1 MNDIRP
7 ARARA
12 AAAAARRGG
21 SALVLALVVVV
32 VLSALLGS
40 LAFEAK
46 LEAGYASLSRD
57 RIKASALAESGI
69 ELAKMLMA
77 RSGGSQGAPDGVGED
92 EDRWNDAVERL
103 RAGQSLTGLVEPAG
117 DGFVILDIE
126 PEPGRLNVNL
136 LAREDWE
143 TILEN
148 AGIPEEYLDY
158 IVDPILDWMDEDDS
172 PNSKGAETEDYYEL
186 LDPPYEARN
195 GAFDTVRELLLVKGF
210 TEPILTGGI
219 WDPATLRDDAG
230 RSSSSPSFNRF
241 SDTNAIVIAGIEGML
256 TTYGDGKINIQSA
269 PYDVL
274 RTLPGVDDILARAI
288 MEERDSVDDDGDPN
302 PFKSA
307 DDLFARV
314 DGLDSA
320 IASRIT
326 TSSSFFRI
334 TATGRVGLV
343 ERQIWC
349 VATVDGP
356 NLRFLRWCEEP

>member
-1 MNDIRP
+1 MPRT
-7 ARARA
+7 AS
-12 AAAAARRGG
+12 ARRPSAPRSG
-21 SALVLALVVVV
+21 SALVLALVVVA

-57 RIKASALAESGI
+57 RVKANALAETGI

-77 RSGGSQGAPDGVGED
+77 RSGGSQGSPDGVSED

-103 RAGQSLTGLVEPAG
+103 RAGQSLVGLVEPVG
-117 DGFVILDIE
+117 DGFVVLDVE
-126 PEPGRLNVNL
+126 PEPGRLNINNL
-136 LAREDWE
+136 TREDWE

-148 AGIPEEYLDY
+148 AGIPEEYVDY
-158 IVDPILDWMDEDDS
+158 VIDPILDWTDEDDT
-172 PNSKGAETEDYYEL
+172 PNTKGAETDDYYAL
-186 LDPPYEARN
+186 LEPPYEARN

-210 TEPILTGGI
+210 TEPILTGGV

-230 RSSSSPSFNRF
+230 RSSANPSFNRF

-288 MEERDSVDDDGDPN
+288 MEERDATDENGDPN

-307 DDLFARV
+307 SDLFARV
-314 DGLDSA
+314 EGLDSA
-320 IASRIT
+320 VADRIT

-349 VATVDGP
+349 VACVDGP

>member
-1 MNDIRP
+1 MNATRQV
-7 ARARA
+7 RAR
-12 AAAAARRGG
+12 AAAARRGG
-21 SALVLALVVVV
+21 SALILALVVVV

-57 RIKASALAESGI
+57 RVKATALAESGI

-77 RSGGSQGAPDGVGED
+77 RSGGSQGAPDGVSED

-158 IVDPILDWMDEDDS
+158 IVDPILDWMDEDDT

-210 TEPILTGGI
+210 TEPILTGGV
-219 WDPATLRDDAG
+219 WDPGTLRDDAG
-230 RSSSSPSFNRF
+230 RSSSNPSFNRF

-288 MEERDSVDDDGDPN
+288 MEERDSVDENGDPN

-320 IASRIT
+320 VASRIT